1 MTLWQKSGIRI
12 SGLLI
17 LGICYLLYNPAL
29 HLMLIAIFR

>member
-29 HLMLIAIFR
+29 HLTLIAIFK

>member
-1 MTLWQKSGIRI
+1 MTLKHKTGVRV

-17 LGICYLLYNPAL
+17 LAVCYLLYNPAL

>member
-1 MTLWQKSGIRI
+1 MELRNNTTVRI

-17 LGICYLLYNPAL
+17 VGLCYLLYNPAL